1 MFWQTSK
8 HLNVDRVFKLKFV
21 YNSLFYP
28 TCLSHDNH
36 HNIFKRARKML
47 KIYVTM
53 STLTDTAQPILYSLI
68 NIQEYSRKIEHVRKS

>member
-1 MFWQTSK
+1 
-8 HLNVDRVFKLKFV
+8 
-21 YNSLFYP
+21 
-28 TCLSHDNH
+28 
-36 HNIFKRARKML
+36 ML

>member
-21 YNSLFYP
+21 YNSLFHP
-28 TCLSHDNH
+28 TCLSHDNNP
-36 HNIFKRARKML
+36 NIFKRAREML

-53 STLTDTAQPILYSLI
+53 STHTDTAQPILYSLSI
-68 NIQEYSRKIEHVRKS
+68 FKNIPEKTEHVRKS